1 LKLDHA
7 LIDKLFLSKYL
18 QYMKKITIGHYTCN
32 CSRVLATSNGVVNK
46 AAVDPARPPHRI
58 CNAPEWINHPVE
70 LAHIC
75 FFSFFVAAYL
85 DISNTSVEQWKHKSK
100 MVQQGKVQKTNH
112 LAGIKFG
119 LSRC

>member
-1 LKLDHA
+1 
-7 LIDKLFLSKYL
+7 
-18 QYMKKITIGHYTCN
+18 MKKITIGHYTCS
-32 CSRVLATSNGVVNK
+32 CSRVLATSNGVVIK

-58 CNAPEWINHPVE
+58 CNASDWINHPVE
-70 LAHIC
+70 LAH
-75 FFSFFVAAYL
+75 FFSFPFLWQHTL